1 MRDYTIF
8 ILLIICTMQ
17 AFSQNDTLV
26 MKNGDVLVGEIKE
39 LQQGVMKF
47 ETDYSDKDFAIEW
60 NNVREIYT
68 STIFIISLSEGD
80 RINGSIKTDPT
91 DSSRVLIFERGGM
104 KSSRR
109 MDIVYLKGIEETFF
123 GRLDASIGLG
133 VTITAENKLRSLN
146 TKGNIGYTG
155 RFWKSDASIDALKSV
170 QHDTIITNRIEASL
184 GGKLLLER
192 SWFLALS
199 AKFLQSD
206 EQKLKLRS
214 TTDISGGNLIVS
226 SNRIYLAASAG
237 IAWTKEQFTDDT
249 PLRNSLEGKLGF
261 ELNLFDIKDFNLLT
275 NAFVFPS
282 ITEKGRVRLDF
293 KIDLKYDLPHD
304 LYIKFGYTHN
314 FDNQPAAET
323 LKHFYK
329 LDTTIGW
336 EL

>member
-39 LQQGVMKF
+39 LQEGVMKF

-170 QHDTIITNRIEASL
+170 QHDTIRTNRIEASV
-184 GGKLLLER
+184 GGKLLLKN
-192 SWFLALS
+192 SWFLSVS

-206 EQKLKLRS
+206 EQK
-214 TTDISGGNLIVS
+214 
-226 SNRIYLAASAG
+226 
-237 IAWTKEQFTDDT
+237 
-249 PLRNSLEGKLGF
+249 
-261 ELNLFDIKDFNLLT
+261 
-275 NAFVFPS
+275 
-282 ITEKGRVRLDF
+282 
-293 KIDLKYDLPHD
+293 
-304 LYIKFGYTHN
+304 
-314 FDNQPAAET
+314 
-323 LKHFYK
+323 YK
-329 LDTTIGW
+329 LK
-336 EL
+336 